1 MKKFEVKMLDG
12 NKIAIYQQEY
22 LTISMTFIYR
32 QLQGIQKNTIQL
44 FWQVKWKI

>member
-1 MKKFEVKMLDG
+1 MLDG

-32 QLQGIQKNTIQL
+32 QLQGIQKIQSNC
-44 FWQVKWKI
+44 FGK